1 MVGPGS
7 NLHLANP
14 PPSNNPELSFTT
26 VCISLG
32 CSRLSCAALLGCT
45 LQAPTWHLCLPVLFQ
60 FSLGI
65 SSSPPLLASWISF
78 FFSFL
83 PVPSQGILK
92 VSTMSALVKDCLS
105 VFLLTN
111 QNQLGADFQKLFVCR
126 YSHVKSF
133 WGNIINIHNVG
144 SYKYVQG
151 YSLLFLPS
159 RAGSQKLCTCRCS
172 PVNRFFFERKELAF
186 TIQVVL
192 NMFKTILFFFLPL
205 SSVFH
210 QVCFNV
216 VIINWP

>member
-1 MVGPGS
+1 M
-7 NLHLANP
+7 
-14 PPSNNPELSFTT
+14 E
-26 VCISLG
+26 C
-32 CSRLSCAALLGCT
+32 LL
-45 LQAPTWHLCLPVLFQ
+45 
-60 FSLGI
+60 
-65 SSSPPLLASWISF
+65 LLLL
-78 FFSFL
+78 L
-83 PVPSQGILK
+83 PVPSPGNPKIPPLF
-92 VSTMSALVKDCLS
+92 
-105 VFLLTN
+105 FLPSYWLLASLFIN
-111 QNQLGADFQKLFVCR
+111 QNQLGAGSQKLCAHTLVQT
-126 YSHVKSF
+126 VLGG
-133 WGNIINIHNVG
+133 GNIINIHNVG